1 MTANYNAVLGPAAPE
16 LDSLLIPT
24 PLLFSS
30 SFAHAE
36 METDMRRTLDDTRE
50 PWVFGAKLNTEYSSP
65 SRRNAHESNSQ
76 HQKATE
82 PSYVLLRV
90 EKHSAM

>member
-24 PLLFSS
+24 PLLFF

-50 PWVFGAKLNTEYSSP
+50 PWVYSAKLNTEYSSH
-65 SRRNAHESNSQ
+65 SQRNAHESNSQ
-76 HQKATE
+76 HQKAIE
-82 PSYVLLRV
+82 SSYVQLRV
-90 EKHSAM
+90 EKLSTI